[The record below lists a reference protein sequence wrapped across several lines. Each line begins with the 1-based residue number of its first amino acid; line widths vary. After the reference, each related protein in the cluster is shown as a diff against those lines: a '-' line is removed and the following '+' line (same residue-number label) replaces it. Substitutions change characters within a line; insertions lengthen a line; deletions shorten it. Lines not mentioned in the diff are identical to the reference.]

1 MTMSYSFQRFRIVV
15 EANQSEAFKEIAGI
29 VELLKEL
36 GHKIMVMFFV
46 TSKLMHKEILVL
58 MSLQ

>member
-1 MTMSYSFQRFRIVV
+1 MSYSFQRFRIVV
-15 EANQSEAFKEIAGI
+15 EANQREAFKEIAGI

-46 TSKLMHKEILVL
+46 TSKLMHKDILVL

>member
-1 MTMSYSFQRFRIVV
+1 MV